1 MRSFVAI
8 QSGWPLP
15 EGIKTVEVNG
25 YPIAYCESGSGIPLI
40 LVHGSLNDYR
50 YWNSEIGVFAEQY
63 RVIAVSLRHY
73 FPEPWDGHGDD
84 FSILQ
89 HANDLA
95 EFTKKLDLGSVHLL
109 GHSRGGAV
117 ALNVAARQPEVVRT
131 LIPVDTSGL
140 EALLPDTP
148 EARALS
154 AETQRMVDRLAV
166 DLAKGDRDAALRT
179 YVEAVAG
186 PGRWELMRPDWKQIL
201 FDNAATAIRPEE
213 RASLSCEAIRK
224 FQFPVLPLTGEQS
237 PKRYGEMARAIRRC
251 ASENVR
257 EPIVIP
263 NASHAM
269 NRNNPQAFNRAVLGF
284 LSGR

>member
-1 MRSFVAI
+1 MGM
-8 QSGWPLP
+8 QSAWPLP
-15 EGIKTVEVNG
+15 EGVKSIEVNG
-25 YPIAYCESGSGIPLI
+25 YPMAYHESGSGIPLI

-50 YWNSEIGVFAEQY
+50 YWDSQIGVFAEQY

-73 FPEPWDGHGDD
+73 FPEPWDGRDDD

-89 HANDLA
+89 HADDLA
-95 EFTKKLDLGSVHLL
+95 EFTKKLNLGSVHLL

-117 ALNVAARQPEVVRT
+117 VLNVAARHPEVTRT
-131 LIPVDTSGL
+131 LVLVDTSGL

-148 EARALS
+148 ESSALS
-154 AETQRMVDRLAV
+154 AETQQLVDRLAADV
-166 DLAKGDRDAALRT
+166 AKGDREAALRA

-186 PGRWELMRPDWKQIL
+186 PGRWELMRHDYKQIL

-257 EPIVIP
+257 EPIIIP

-269 NRNNPQAFNRAVLGF
+269 NRNNPQVFNAAVLGF

>member
-1 MRSFVAI
+1 M
-8 QSGWPLP
+8 
-15 EGIKTVEVNG
+15 
-25 YPIAYCESGSGIPLI
+25 
-40 LVHGSLNDYR
+40 
-50 YWNSEIGVFAEQY
+50 
-63 RVIAVSLRHY
+63 
-73 FPEPWDGHGDD
+73 
-84 FSILQ
+84 
-89 HANDLA
+89 
-95 EFTKKLDLGSVHLL
+95 
-109 GHSRGGAV
+109 
-117 ALNVAARQPEVVRT
+117 
-131 LIPVDTSGL
+131 
-140 EALLPDTP
+140 
-148 EARALS
+148 
-154 AETQRMVDRLAV
+154 
-166 DLAKGDRDAALRT
+166 
-179 YVEAVAG
+179 EAVAG

>member
-1 MRSFVAI
+1 MEIRSV
-8 QSGWPLP
+8 WPLP
-15 EGIKTVEVNG
+15 EGIKSVEVNG
-25 YPIAYCESGSGIPLI
+25 YPMAYRESGNGKPLI

-63 RVIAVSLRHY
+63 RVIAISLRHY
-73 FPEPWDGHGDD
+73 FPEPWDGRGDD

-89 HANDLA
+89 HADDLA
-95 EFTKKLDLGSVHLL
+95 EFTRKLELGPVHLL

-117 ALNVAARQPEVVRT
+117 VLNVAVRHPEVIRT
-131 LIPVDTSGL
+131 LILADASGL

-148 EARALS
+148 EAKALS
-154 AETQRMVDRLAV
+154 AETQQLVDRLAV
-166 DLAKGDRDAALRT
+166 DLAKGDREAALRA
-179 YVEAVAG
+179 YLDKVVG
-186 PGRWELMRPDWKQIL
+186 PGRWELMHPDYKQIL
-201 FDNAATAIRPEE
+201 FDNAATAMRPEE
-213 RASLSCEAIRK
+213 RASLSREGIRK
-224 FQFPVLPLTGEQS
+224 LQFPILPLTGEQS

-257 EPIVIP
+257 EPIVIS